1 MDHTTFSVRHEA
13 HTSWIEGMATA
24 IPVFVYVGRADPVV
38 TDCAPR
44 HDRRLRFASKVNES
58 NASSIAIA
66 TGPDRMLQGIVQD
79 VRARAR

>member
-1 MDHTTFSVRHEA
+1 
-13 HTSWIEGMATA
+13 MATA

-44 HDRRLRFASKVNES
+44 HDRRLRFASEVNKS

-66 TGPDRMLQGIVQD
+66 IGPDRAL
-79 VRARAR
+79 